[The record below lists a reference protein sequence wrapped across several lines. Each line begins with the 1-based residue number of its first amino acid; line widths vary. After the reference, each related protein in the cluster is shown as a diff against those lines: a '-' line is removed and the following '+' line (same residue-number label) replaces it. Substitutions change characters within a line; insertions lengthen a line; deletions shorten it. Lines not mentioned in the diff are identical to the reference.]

1 MNHTEERGIAMS
13 FQFNAMIPELYVFD
27 IEATK
32 EFYLTT
38 LEFTLEYQRPEEKF
52 VFLSFGDT
60 QMMFEELYDDG
71 WNTGDMQ
78 YPLGQGV
85 NFSIEVKPDIEA
97 YYQRLKERG
106 VSFYRELTT
115 DHYDVE
121 GVIYSPQ
128 QFIVQDPSGYL
139 LRFTT

>member
-1 MNHTEERGIAMS
+1 
-13 FQFNAMIPELYVFD
+13 
-27 IEATK
+27 
-32 EFYLTT
+32 
-38 LEFTLEYQRPEEKF
+38 
-52 VFLSFGDT
+52 
-60 QMMFEELYDDG
+60 MMFEELYDDG

-97 YYQRLKERG
+97 YYQRLKKRG

-115 DHYDVE
+115 NHYDVE

>member
-1 MNHTEERGIAMS
+1 MS

-139 LRFTT
+139 LRFTTWERIAIISL